1 MTVSIEQRLR
11 ERLGAARAAGRWR
24 APRTLEG
31 PQSPEQVI
39 DGRRVVAF
47 CSNDYL
53 GLAADRRVVAA
64 ARAALED
71 YGMGA
76 GAAHLVNGHTRVH
89 AELEDDLAEFTGRER
104 ALLFSTGYMANLGVL
119 QALLGRHDTVLE
131 DRLNHASLID
141 ASRLAGCRT
150 RRYRHGDAEH
160 AGAMLEATAAR
171 QHSRLIVTDGVFSM
185 DGDHAPLPALAALA
199 QRHGAWLMVDDAHG
213 LGVLGEGGGGSC
225 EPFHLTPS
233 EVPVLMGTLGKAF
246 GTAGAFV
253 AGSRTLIEGLTQF
266 SRTYIYTTAMPAAV
280 AAATRQSLAIAQRES
295 WRRAHLGSLVGR
307 LRQGLT
313 QLGLG
318 DPGVVSPIQSVI
330 LGTSRLATAMADAL
344 LEQGLLVPAIRP
356 PTVPEGSARLRITL
370 SAAHTETQVDRLLDA
385 IDRLLPRDRRAH
397 PAAC

>member
-1 MTVSIEQRLR
+1 MSIEQRLR

-53 GLAADRRVVAA
+53 GLAADRRVAAA
-64 ARAALED
+64 ARTALER

-76 GAAHLVNGHTRVH
+76 GAAHLVNGHTRAH
-89 AELEDDLAEFTGRER
+89 AELEEDLAEFTGRER

-131 DRLNHASLID
+131 DRLNHASLLD

-160 AGAMLEATAAR
+160 AAALLEVAPA

-185 DGDHAPLPALAALA
+185 DGDPAPLPALAALA
-199 QRHGAWLMVDDAHG
+199 KRHGAWLMVDDAHG
-213 LGVLGEGGGGSC
+213 LGVLGDHGGGSC
-225 EPFHLTPS
+225 EHFRLSPA

-253 AGSRTLIEGLTQF
+253 AGSRTLIEALTQF

-280 AAATRQSLAIAQRES
+280 AAATRESLALARRES
-295 WRRAHLGSLVGR
+295 WRRDHLRDLIRR

-313 QLGLG
+313 QLGLAVPEG
-318 DPGVVSPIQSVI
+318 ISPIQPVI
-330 LGTSRLATAMADAL
+330 LGPSGLATAMADAL
-344 LEQGLLVPAIRP
+344 LDRGLLVPAIRP
-356 PTVPEGSARLRITL
+356 PTVPDGSARLRITL
-370 SAAHTETQVDRLLDA
+370 SAVHTETQVDRLLDA
-385 IDRLLPRDRRAH
+385 IARLLPQDRAAP

>member
-1 MTVSIEQRLR
+1 MRVSIEQRLH

-39 DGRRVVAF
+39 NGRRVVAF

-53 GLAADRRVVAA
+53 GLAADPRVVAA
-64 ARAALED
+64 AHAALED
-71 YGMGA
+71 YGVGA

-89 AELEDDLAEFTGRER
+89 AELEDDLAGFTGRER

-119 QALLGRHDTVLE
+119 QTLPGRHDTVLE

-141 ASRLAGCRT
+141 ASRLAGCRI

-160 AGAMLEATAAR
+160 AAAMLEGTAAPE
-171 QHSRLIVTDGVFSM
+171 HSRLIVTDGVFSM
-185 DGDHAPLPALAALA
+185 DGDSAPLPALAALA

-225 EPFHLTPS
+225 EHFRLSPA

-253 AGSRTLIEGLTQF
+253 AGSRTLIEALTQF
-266 SRTYIYTTAMPAAV
+266 ARTYIYTTAMPAAV
-280 AAATRQSLAIAQRES
+280 AAATRESLAIAQRES
-295 WRRAHLGSLVGR
+295 WRREQLRSLAGR
-307 LRQGLT
+307 LRQGLK
-313 QLGLG
+313 QLGLA
-318 DPGVVSPIQSVI
+318 DPGVATPIQPVI
-330 LGTSRLATAMADAL
+330 LGTSALATTMADAL

-356 PTVPEGSARLRITL
+356 PTVPEGGARLRITL
-370 SAAHTETQVDRLLDA
+370 SAAHTETQVDQLLDA
-385 IDRLLPRDRRAH
+385 IDRLLPQDHRAH
-397 PAAC
+397 SAAC